1 MEVKQINETLALYE
15 DKELTLEQAQ
25 QIFTDEGKLEADEV
39 KPMKLKT
46 MYDEYE
52 CFGDDLNYAVIT
64 GEKLHTFI
72 KDMCEEFAQ
81 NLPDKFDSYF
91 DINAMY
97 DDIVNKGW
105 QVVLIQA
112 QKFLENL
119 GIDDFTSVKKF
130 EPSFGDNVYIVELL

>member
-25 QIFTDEGKLEADEV
+25 QIFTDEGKLETDEV

-64 GEKLHTFI
+64 GEKLHKFI